1 MNIFDIIILIIV
13 WYGLFI
19 GFVKG
24 FIIEVA
30 GIISLILGVTGSF
43 KFASIL
49 EVYLNSYVDWRPKTI
64 QAASFIILFVI
75 IIYAVSL
82 LAKMITKTLKLIAL
96 VMINIIF
103 WWIFVLLKLCII
115 LSSLVLVSQEI
126 NEIITLI
133 PDKTLKE
140 SISYNLLEKVGG
152 FLFDWV
158 MKSKNVQVEQFILW
172 LLS

>member
-1 MNIFDIIILIIV
+1 MNIFDVIILIILL
-13 WYGLFI
+13 YGLI
-19 GFVKG
+19 KGFMKG

-30 GIISLILGVTGSF
+30 GIIALILGVTGSF

-49 EVYLNSYVDWRPKTI
+49 EVYLNSYVDWSPKTVQI
-64 QAASFIILFVI
+64 ISFIILFII

-82 LAKMITKTLKLIAL
+82 LAKMITKTLKIIAL
-96 VMINIIF
+96 GMINRIF
-103 WWIFVLLKLCII
+103 GGIFGLLKWCVI

-133 PDKTLKE
+133 PDKTLKD
-140 SISYNLLEKVGG
+140 SVSYNLLDKLGG

-158 MKSKNVQVEQFILW
+158 MQSKTVQVKQFVL
-172 LLS
+172 

>member
-1 MNIFDIIILIIV
+1 MNIFDVIILIILL
-13 WYGLFI
+13 YGLIKGFI
-19 GFVKG
+19 KG

-30 GIISLILGVTGSF
+30 GIIALILGVTGSF

-49 EVYLNSYVDWRPKTI
+49 EVYLNSYVDWSPKTVQI
-64 QAASFIILFVI
+64 ISFIILFII

-82 LAKMITKTLKLIAL
+82 LAKMITKTLKIIAL
-96 VMINIIF
+96 GMINRIF
-103 WWIFVLLKLCII
+103 GGIFGLLKWCVI

-133 PDKTLKE
+133 PDKTLKD
-140 SISYNLLEKVGG
+140 SVSYNLLDKLGG

-158 MKSKNVQVEQFILW
+158 MQSKTVQVKQFI
-172 LLS
+172 

>member
-1 MNIFDIIILIIV
+1 MNIFDVIILIILL
-13 WYGLFI
+13 YGLIKGFI
-19 GFVKG
+19 KG

-30 GIISLILGVTGSF
+30 GIIALILGVTGSF

-49 EVYLNSYVDWRPKTI
+49 EVYLNSYVDWSPKNI
-64 QAASFIILFVI
+64 QVISFIILFII

-82 LAKMITKTLKLIAL
+82 LAKMITKTLKIIAL
-96 VMINIIF
+96 GMINRIF
-103 WWIFVLLKLCII
+103 GGIFGLLKWCVI

-133 PDKTLKE
+133 PDKTLKD
-140 SISYNLLEKVGG
+140 SVSYNLLDKLGG

-158 MKSKNVQVEQFILW
+158 MQSKTIQVKQFI
-172 LLS
+172 

>member
-1 MNIFDIIILIIV
+1 MNIFDFIILIILL
-13 WYGLFI
+13 YGLIKGFI
-19 GFVKG
+19 KG

-30 GIISLILGVTGSF
+30 GIIALILGVTGSF

-49 EVYLNSYVDWRPKTI
+49 EVYLNSYVDWSPKTVQI
-64 QAASFIILFVI
+64 ISFIILFII

-82 LAKMITKTLKLIAL
+82 LAKMITKTLKIIAL
-96 VMINIIF
+96 GMINRIF
-103 WWIFVLLKLCII
+103 GGIFGLLKWCVI

-133 PDKTLKE
+133 PDKTLKD
-140 SISYNLLEKVGG
+140 SVSYNLLDKLGG

-158 MKSKNVQVEQFILW
+158 MQSKTIQVKQFI
-172 LLS
+172 

>member
-1 MNIFDIIILIIV
+1 MNIFDVIILIILL
-13 WYGLFI
+13 YGLIKGFI
-19 GFVKG
+19 KG

-30 GIISLILGVTGSF
+30 GIIALILGVTGSF

-49 EVYLNSYVDWRPKTI
+49 EIYLNSYVDWSPKTI
-64 QAASFIILFVI
+64 QATSFIILFII

-82 LAKMITKTLKLIAL
+82 LAKMITKTLKIIAL
-96 VMINIIF
+96 GMINRIF
-103 WWIFVLLKLCII
+103 GGIFGLLKWCVI

-133 PDKTLKE
+133 PDKTLKD
-140 SISYNLLEKVGG
+140 SVSYNLLDKLGG

-158 MKSKNVQVEQFILW
+158 MQSKTIQVKQFI
-172 LLS
+172 

>member
-1 MNIFDIIILIIV
+1 MNIFDIIILFILS
-13 WYGLFI
+13 YGLI
-19 GFVKG
+19 NGFVKG

-82 LAKMITKTLKLIAL
+82 LAKMITKTLKIIAL
-96 VMINIIF
+96 GMINRIF
-103 WWIFVLLKLCII
+103 GGIFGLLKWCII

-158 MKSKNVQVEQFILW
+158 MKSKNVQVEQFIL
-172 LLS
+172 

>member
-1 MNIFDIIILIIV
+1 MNIFDIIILIILS
-13 WYGLFI
+13 YGLI
-19 GFVKG
+19 KGFMKG

-30 GIISLILGVTGSF
+30 GIIALILGVTGSF

-49 EVYLNSYVDWRPKTI
+49 EVYLNSYVDWSPKTI
-64 QAASFIILFVI
+64 QAASFIILFII

-82 LAKMITKTLKLIAL
+82 LAKMITKTLKIIAL
-96 VMINIIF
+96 GMINRIF
-103 WWIFVLLKLCII
+103 GGIFGLLKWCVI

-158 MKSKNVQVEQFILW
+158 MKSKNVQVEQFIL
-172 LLS
+172 

>member
-1 MNIFDIIILIIV
+1 MNIFDFIILIILL
-13 WYGLFI
+13 YGLI
-19 GFVKG
+19 KGFVKG

-30 GIISLILGVTGSF
+30 GIIALILGVTGSF

-49 EVYLNSYVDWRPKTI
+49 EVYLNSYVDWSPKNI
-64 QAASFIILFVI
+64 QVISFIILFII

-82 LAKMITKTLKLIAL
+82 LAKMITKTLKIIAL
-96 VMINIIF
+96 GMINRIF
-103 WWIFVLLKLCII
+103 GGIFGLLKWCVI

-133 PDKTLKE
+133 PDKTLKD
-140 SISYNLLEKVGG
+140 SVSYNLLDKLGG

-158 MKSKNVQVEQFILW
+158 MQSKTVQVKQFI
-172 LLS
+172 

>member
-1 MNIFDIIILIIV
+1 MNIFDIIILIILS
-13 WYGLFI
+13 YGLI
-19 GFVKG
+19 NGFVKG

-30 GIISLILGVTGSF
+30 GIIALILGVTGSF

-82 LAKMITKTLKLIAL
+82 LAKMITKTLKIIAL
-96 VMINIIF
+96 GMINRIF
-103 WWIFVLLKLCII
+103 GGIFGLLKWCII

-126 NEIITLI
+126 NQIVTLI

-158 MKSKNVQVEQFILW
+158 MKSKNVQVEQFIL
-172 LLS
+172 

>member
-1 MNIFDIIILIIV
+1 MNIFDFIILIILL
-13 WYGLFI
+13 YGLI
-19 GFVKG
+19 KGFVKG

-30 GIISLILGVTGSF
+30 GIIALILGVTGSF

-49 EVYLNSYVDWRPKTI
+49 EVYLNSYVDWSPKTI
-64 QAASFIILFVI
+64 QIASFIILFII

-82 LAKMITKTLKLIAL
+82 LAKMITKTLKIIAL
-96 VMINIIF
+96 GMINRIF
-103 WWIFVLLKLCII
+103 GGIFGLLKWCVI

-133 PDKTLKE
+133 PDKTLKD
-140 SISYNLLEKVGG
+140 SVSYNLLDKLGG

-158 MKSKNVQVEQFILW
+158 MQSKTIQVKQFI
-172 LLS
+172 

>member
-1 MNIFDIIILIIV
+1 MNIFDIIILIILS
-13 WYGLFI
+13 YGLI
-19 GFVKG
+19 NGFVKG

-30 GIISLILGVTGSF
+30 GMISLILGVTGSF

-82 LAKMITKTLKLIAL
+82 LAKMITKTLKIIAL
-96 VMINIIF
+96 GMINRIF
-103 WWIFVLLKLCII
+103 GGIFGLLKWCII

-158 MKSKNVQVEQFILW
+158 MKSKNVQVEQFIL
-172 LLS
+172 

>member
-1 MNIFDIIILIIV
+1 MNIFDVIILIILL
-13 WYGLFI
+13 YGLINGFI
-19 GFVKG
+19 KG

-30 GIISLILGVTGSF
+30 GIIALILGVTGSF

-49 EVYLNSYVDWRPKTI
+49 EVYLNSYVDWSPKTVQI
-64 QAASFIILFVI
+64 ISFIILFII

-82 LAKMITKTLKLIAL
+82 LAKMITKTLKIIAL
-96 VMINIIF
+96 GMINRIF
-103 WWIFVLLKLCII
+103 GGIFGLLKWCVI

-133 PDKTLKE
+133 PDNTLKD
-140 SISYNLLEKVGG
+140 SVSYNLLDKLGG

-158 MKSKNVQVEQFILW
+158 MQSKTVQVKQFI
-172 LLS
+172 

>member
-1 MNIFDIIILIIV
+1 MNIFDVIILIILL
-13 WYGLFI
+13 YGLI
-19 GFVKG
+19 KGFMKG

-30 GIISLILGVTGSF
+30 GIIALILGVTGSF

-49 EVYLNSYVDWRPKTI
+49 EVYLNSYVDWSPKTVQI
-64 QAASFIILFVI
+64 ISFIILFII

-82 LAKMITKTLKLIAL
+82 LAKMITKTLKIIAL
-96 VMINIIF
+96 GMINRIF
-103 WWIFVLLKLCII
+103 GGIFGLLKWCVI

-133 PDKTLKE
+133 PDKTLKD
-140 SISYNLLEKVGG
+140 SVSYNLLDKLGG

-158 MKSKNVQVEQFILW
+158 MQSKTVQVKQFI
-172 LLS
+172 

>member
-1 MNIFDIIILIIV
+1 MNIFDVIILIILL
-13 WYGLFI
+13 YGLIKGFI
-19 GFVKG
+19 KG

-30 GIISLILGVTGSF
+30 GIIALILGVTGSF

-49 EVYLNSYVDWRPKTI
+49 EVYLNSYVDWSPKTVQI
-64 QAASFIILFVI
+64 ISFIILFII

-82 LAKMITKTLKLIAL
+82 LAKMITKTLKIIAL
-96 VMINIIF
+96 GMINRIF
-103 WWIFVLLKLCII
+103 GGIFGLLKWCVI

-133 PDKTLKE
+133 PDKTLKD
-140 SISYNLLEKVGG
+140 SVSYNLLDKLGG

-158 MKSKNVQVEQFILW
+158 MQSKTIQVKQFI
-172 LLS
+172 

>member
-1 MNIFDIIILIIV
+1 MNIFDIIILIILS
-13 WYGLFI
+13 YGLI
-19 GFVKG
+19 NGFVKG

-82 LAKMITKTLKLIAL
+82 LAKMITKTLKIIAL
-96 VMINIIF
+96 GMINRIF
-103 WWIFVLLKLCII
+103 GGIFGLLKWCII

-158 MKSKNVQVEQFILW
+158 MKSKNVQVEQFIL
-172 LLS
+172 

>member
-1 MNIFDIIILIIV
+1 MNIFDIIILIILS
-13 WYGLFI
+13 YGLI
-19 GFVKG
+19 NGFVKG

-49 EVYLNSYVDWRPKTI
+49 EVYLNSYVDWGPKTI

-82 LAKMITKTLKLIAL
+82 LAKMITKTLKIIAL
-96 VMINIIF
+96 GMINRIF
-103 WWIFVLLKLCII
+103 GGIFGLLKWCII

-158 MKSKNVQVEQFILW
+158 MKSKNVQVEQFIL
-172 LLS
+172 

>member
-1 MNIFDIIILIIV
+1 MNIFDIIILIILS
-13 WYGLFI
+13 YGLI
-19 GFVKG
+19 NGFVKG

-30 GIISLILGVTGSF
+30 GIIALILGVTGSF

-82 LAKMITKTLKLIAL
+82 LAKMITKTLKIIAL
-96 VMINIIF
+96 GMINRIF
-103 WWIFVLLKLCII
+103 GGIFGLLKWCII

-158 MKSKNVQVEQFILW
+158 MKSKNVQVEQFIL
-172 LLS
+172 